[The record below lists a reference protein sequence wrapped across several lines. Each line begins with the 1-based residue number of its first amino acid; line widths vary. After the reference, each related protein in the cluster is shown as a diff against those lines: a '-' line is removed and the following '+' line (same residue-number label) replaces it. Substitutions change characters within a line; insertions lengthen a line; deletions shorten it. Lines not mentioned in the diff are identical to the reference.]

1 MIDDFRPG
9 RKQPKRIEPLD
20 KPAQTPLHEL
30 VAAHDAA
37 EAAAAPVIGEPKQ
50 SDASTP
56 EPAFRTPDAVAGA
69 EATSAP
75 NDTPAT
81 AVFSSPPKKSA
92 GFFKLHWTL
101 SKKWTI
107 ALASAAAIAIATL
120 GFIAFRSQPSD
131 TGGSYASQRG
141 KYVPKVTTVASN
153 LTGLQVDAA
162 VNQRPVTGVMIENSM
177 DARPQSGL
185 DQAGV
190 VFEAIAEGGIT
201 RFLAL
206 FQDNQPDY
214 IGPVRSARPYY
225 VQWCMGF
232 DCALAHVGGSP
243 EALSNIKAWGAK
255 DLDQFA
261 NSGPYHRIS
270 SRYAPHNMYS
280 SVPKLN
286 ELEAS
291 KGFGTAKYTPLARK
305 KDAASQTPNAT
316 AISLAISSANYN
328 SSFAYDAAT
337 NSYKRSEGGAPH
349 MAVNAAGQ
357 QTQIAPKTVVAMVMQ
372 YGIAADHHSQYNVTG
387 SGQAYVFQDGTVTAA
402 TWSKADKQ
410 APIVLTDS
418 NSQPVALN
426 AGQTWFTALSAANQ
440 VTYQ

>member
-9 RKQPKRIEPLD
+9 RKQPKRIEPLE
-20 KPAQTPLHEL
+20 KPAKTPIHVL
-30 VAAHDAA
+30 AAEHDAKQAALSPVVGTA
-37 EAAAAPVIGEPKQ
+37 EPQ
-50 SDASTP
+50 SSQP
-56 EPAFRTPDAVAGA
+56 FRTPEDIAAA
-69 EATSAP
+69 SDTSE
-75 NDTPAT
+75 PANPTT
-81 AVFSSPPKKSA
+81 AVTSTHSKTP
-92 GFFKLHWTL
+92 GFFSAHWTL

-107 ALASAAAIAIATL
+107 AIIGIVALLIGAASFAAYQH
-120 GFIAFRSQPSD
+120 QPRD
-131 TGGSYASQRG
+131 MGGSYSSKRG

-153 LTGLQVDAA
+153 LTGLQVDTA

-206 FQDNQPDY
+206 FQDTQPDY

-243 EALSNIKAWGAK
+243 EALSNIKAWKVK

-261 NSGPYHRIS
+261 NSGAYHRIS
-270 SRYAPHNMYS
+270 SRYAPHNVYTS
-280 SVPKLN
+280 IAKLN
-286 ELEAS
+286 ELES
-291 KGFGTAKYTPLARK
+291 GKGFGAASYTPLARK

-316 AISLAISSANYN
+316 SLSFAISSANYN
-328 SSFAYDAAT
+328 SSFAYDAAS

-349 MAVNAAGQ
+349 MTVNGAGQ
-357 QTQIAPKTVVAMVMQ
+357 QTQIAPKVVVAMVMQ

-387 SGQAYVFQDGTVTAA
+387 SGQAYVFQDGTVTTA

-418 NSQPVALN
+418 NNQPVKLN
-426 AGQTWFTALSAANQ
+426 AGQTWFVALSGANQ